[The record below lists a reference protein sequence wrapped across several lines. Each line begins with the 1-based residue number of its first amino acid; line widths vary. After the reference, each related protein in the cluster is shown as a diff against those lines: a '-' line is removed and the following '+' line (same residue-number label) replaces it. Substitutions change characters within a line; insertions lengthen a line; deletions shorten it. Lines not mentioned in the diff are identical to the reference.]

1 MNTRQNLIAAGSLFL
16 LNLGVAAVAQQ
27 KTEVYTGLFKGKDCE
42 VTINWADYAGLGGVD
57 GKFVVD
63 KTAILTFT
71 GQQLQADHLEID
83 IQGQTY
89 SLRKEVIGNTTSWVG
104 NVLSFSKV
112 SEAVPATAGL
122 ATLGKGVEKHYSGY
136 FRGNACTA
144 TVIWE
149 SGGGSGTMSGT
160 LTIESGSSLH
170 LQGGETRAGF
180 LELEIE
186 NDSVNHKLNQSI
198 ENGKTSWIGDFL
210 SITEIAGGAVG
221 KGMATTAPG
230 AKPAGVLGAKPPGAL
245 GTGAPVLTGI
255 RPLGAKPPGSLGAK
269 PPGSLGAKPPG
280 SLGSSA
286 PIPIPALQ
294 AEDLTLTP
302 LVWPVGKWPEGM
314 AHDGNA
320 LWVAESGQRNLAQI
334 NPDSGAVMD
343 RVSAGRLPVGLA
355 SNPVTGD
362 VFAAVATDQKVVRF
376 ARSAKG
382 GTFASLSDYPNSI
395 TADETA
401 VWVLMWVD
409 GSNAQSKMVRYDQ
422 KTASA
427 TTSGLL
433 GSGAW
438 GIAKSGNALW
448 TNHTGGTEGAITT
461 VVSRFDPQTLKPTQ
475 KVELNGNLG
484 GLAATEGSV
493 FVCGGNWDVDGVV
506 VRIDPATMKET
517 ARKQIPGEFSYRIA
531 ADADYVVVGGAKG
544 TLWVFSAEDLTL
556 RRTIHLDWKAY
567 QPSSLLIVGEV
578 LYVAA
583 HEGDG
588 ENGSILVINGWAPT
602 RGHP

>member
-1 MNTRQNLIAAGSLFL
+1 MNTHQIAIAAGFLFV
-16 LNLGVAAVAQQ
+16 LNLCDVAIAQQ

-42 VTINWADYAGLGGVD
+42 VTINWADYAGLGGVE

-71 GQQLQADHLEID
+71 GEQIQADLLKID
-83 IQGQTY
+83 IQGQAY
-89 SLRKEVIGNTTSWVG
+89 SLRKEVNGNTTSWVG
-104 NVLSFSKV
+104 NVLSFSKL
-112 SEAVPATAGL
+112 SDDGVPGADGTAS
-122 ATLGKGVEKHYSGY
+122 LGKGIEKHYNGY
-136 FRGNACTA
+136 FRGDACTV
-144 TVIWE
+144 TLIWG
-149 SGGGSGTMSGT
+149 SGGGLGTMTGT
-160 LTIESGSSLH
+160 LSIESGSSLH

-180 LELEIE
+180 IELEIE
-186 NDSVNHKLNQSI
+186 SDPVNHKLNQSI
-198 ENGKTSWIGDFL
+198 ENGKTSWVGDYL
-210 SITEIAGGAVG
+210 SITEIAGEAAG
-221 KGMATTAPG
+221 KGMATTATG
-230 AKPAGVLGAKPPGAL
+230 AKPASILGAKPPGAL
-245 GTGAPVLTGI
+245 GTGAPGLTGT
-255 RPLGAKPPGSLGAK
+255 RPLGAKPPGTLGAK
-269 PPGSLGAKPPG
+269 PPRVLGVP
-280 SLGSSA
+280 A
-286 PIPIPALQ
+286 PVSIPAPKV
-294 AEDLTLTP
+294 EDITLTP
-302 LVWPVGKWPEGM
+302 KVWPVGKWPEGM

-334 NPDSGAVMD
+334 NPDSGAVME
-343 RVSAGRLPVGLA
+343 RVSAGRLPVGVV

-376 ARSAKG
+376 SRSAKG
-382 GTFASLSDYPNSI
+382 GAFASLSDYPNSI
-395 TADETA
+395 AADETA

-422 KTASA
+422 KTAST

-438 GIAKSGNALW
+438 GVAKSGNALW
-448 TNHTGGTEGAITT
+448 TNHTGGTEGAINT
-461 VVSRFDPQTLKPTQ
+461 VVSQFDPKTLKPTQ
-475 KVELNGNLG
+475 KIELAGNLG

-506 VRIDPATMKET
+506 VRIDPGTLKET

-531 ADADYVVVGGAKG
+531 ADADYVVVAGAKG
-544 TLWVFSAEDLTL
+544 TLSVFSADDLAL

-583 HEGDG
+583 HEGEG
-588 ENGSILVINGWAPT
+588 ENGSVLVVNGWAPV